1 MAGARRVS
9 DRAGRAAMLLISQSA
24 RVLANHRSTGLVASP
39 RLAWIDSQSNRQSW
53 QLSGRSWPRIDLIG
67 NPVFDLIAVSRLIV
81 LGVVLREGSQELTLK
96 CLGVLGEHTVNTPGT
111 MFLSLESRALA

>member
-24 RVLANHRSTGLVASP
+24 RVLANHRSTAVL
-39 RLAWIDSQSNRQSW
+39 
-53 QLSGRSWPRIDLIG
+53 
-67 NPVFDLIAVSRLIV
+67 DLIAVSRLIV